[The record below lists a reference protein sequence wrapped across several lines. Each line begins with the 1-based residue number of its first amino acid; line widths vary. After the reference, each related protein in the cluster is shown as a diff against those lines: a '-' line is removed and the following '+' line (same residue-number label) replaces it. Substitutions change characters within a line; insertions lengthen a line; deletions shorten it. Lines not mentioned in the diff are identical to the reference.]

1 MEIIFEI
8 PIKKEKIR
16 QLEVEVNNPKFWDN
30 NNDTEKTFSLL
41 SRLKKE
47 LEFYDTTGV
56 AIEELEVYVDLLNSS
71 EEDSSVVNEVIAL
84 KQQIETRINHLELTA
99 LLSGKYDAH
108 HCIFSIFSGA
118 GGTDAQ
124 DWAQILLRM
133 YTRWFEKKGYKVEVL
148 DETVGDEAGIKSVTL
163 IVSGEYAYGYLK
175 NENGVHR
182 LVRLSPF
189 NANNKRQTSFAAVDV
204 VPKIDAN
211 QAMID
216 IDSKT
221 LKIDTFRASGAGGQH
236 VNKTDSAVRITHL
249 PTNIVVTSQSS
260 RSQGANKEA
269 AMAVL
274 KSKLI
279 KLMEDEHKDHVN
291 DIRGNIT
298 ENAWGNQIRSYVFHP
313 YKLVK
318 DLRTNIETSN
328 LESVLNGELDLF
340 INSGLR
346 NSKQ

>member
-1 MEIIFEI
+1 
-8 PIKKEKIR
+8 
-16 QLEVEVNNPKFWDN
+16 
-30 NNDTEKTFSLL
+30 LL

-47 LEFYDTTGV
+47 IDVYDDVDSNIQEFDTYIELISTETDAELLLEAQTLKSEITKKID
-56 AIEELEVYVDLLNSS
+56 ALE
-71 EEDSSVVNEVIAL
+71 I
-84 KQQIETRINHLELTA
+84 KA

-108 HCIFSIFSGA
+108 NCVFSIFSGA

-124 DWAQILLRM
+124 DWVQILLRM
-133 YTRWFEKKGYKVEVL
+133 YVRWFEKQGFKVDVI
-148 DETVGDEAGIKSVTL
+148 DETLGEEAGIKSVTL

-182 LVRLSPF
+182 MVRLSPF

-204 VPKIDAN
+204 IPKIESTPSE
-211 QAMID
+211 ID
-216 IDSKT
+216 IDPKT

-260 RSQGANKEA
+260 RSQGENKAA
-269 AMAVL
+269 AMGVL
-274 KSKLI
+274 ISKLMTR
-279 KLMEDEHKDHVN
+279 MESEHKAHLN
-291 DIRGNIT
+291 DIRGDIN

-313 YKLVK
+313 YNLVK
-318 DLRTNIETSN
+318 DLRSGVETSN
-328 LESVLNGELDLF
+328 LKEVLDGHIDLF

-346 NSKQ
+346 NKQE